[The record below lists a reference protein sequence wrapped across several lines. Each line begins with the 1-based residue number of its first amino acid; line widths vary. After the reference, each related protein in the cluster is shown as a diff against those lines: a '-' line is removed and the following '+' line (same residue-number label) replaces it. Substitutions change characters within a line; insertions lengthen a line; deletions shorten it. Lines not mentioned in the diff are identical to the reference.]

1 MSVDDNKFIVFNRDE
16 FTKALYSEEMKLA
29 LNVMPLSLDDAVVIR
44 RRDVFAPPAL
54 DAYANNIVST
64 IEALKTIKDRVGKLP
79 LSITITIDRLQEI
92 ADYFHAQ
99 ANLAWQE
106 NRKLPD

>member
-16 FTKALYSEEMKLA
+16 FYKALYSVEMQAALDIFPESLA
-29 LNVMPLSLDDAVVIR
+29 DAVVIR

-64 IEALKTIKDRVGKLP
+64 IEALKSVKDRVGKLP
-79 LSITITIDRLQEI
+79 MSINISLDRLQEI